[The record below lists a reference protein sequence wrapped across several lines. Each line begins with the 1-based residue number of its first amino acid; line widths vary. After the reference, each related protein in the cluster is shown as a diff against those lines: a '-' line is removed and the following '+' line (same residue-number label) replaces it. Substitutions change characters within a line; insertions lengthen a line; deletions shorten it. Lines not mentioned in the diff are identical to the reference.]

1 VATLTVVAGRTG
13 LRAHRELSENPVR
26 LRTSAARY
34 KKEEHA
40 TARMWRLLLV
50 VERDFRMLT
59 APHRCPEI

>member
-1 VATLTVVAGRTG
+1 
-13 LRAHRELSENPVR
+13 VR